1 MEIISHNIST
11 ISSYIPIISNH
22 IQLFGWLFKKIA
34 MSILL
39 SIPTKNRLRW
49 LCLKSW
55 STLIYQGLSI
65 QRLKRTPGSFKVPP
79 KKNYIRPYIGLIYG
93 RYLQFRFLK
102 MAIDYRL
109 CGDIP
114 LAALAIDQFL
124 PGPSWPSCSAA
135 PLRASRACSVPLGV
149 GCRVLKRLRLPW
161 CPLVMLKL
169 NLLNWIGGFKC
180 FLVFSSVSN
189 IQKGWLVEI
198 TVLLVLEWVAKTC

>member
-1 MEIISHNIST
+1 
-11 ISSYIPIISNH
+11 
-22 IQLFGWLFKKIA
+22 

-102 MAIDYRL
+102 W
-109 CGDIP
+109 P
-114 LAALAIDQFL
+114 LTMDPVVLSEYDWGL
-124 PGPSWPSCSAA
+124 VSRPPSRTSLQYSDPQDKNRATPA
-135 PLRASRACSVPLGV
+135 PAPALGV
-149 GCRVLKRLRLPW
+149 AGVNVRPDKWWESAVPGWKISMCSR
-161 CPLVMLKL
+161 
-169 NLLNWIGGFKC
+169 
-180 FLVFSSVSN
+180 N
-189 IQKGWLVEI
+189 IMEQN
-198 TVLLVLEWVAKTC
+198 

>member
-22 IQLFGWLFKKIA
+22 IQLFGWLLKKIA

-93 RYLQFRFLK
+93 RYLEFRFLK
-102 MAIDYRL
+102 WPLTMDPVVLSEYCWGLVSRPPSRTSLQIHRTKTGPRL
-109 CGDIP
+109 HRR
-114 LAALAIDQFL
+114 LL
-124 PGPSWPSCSAA
+124 W
-135 PLRASRACSVPLGV
+135 AS
-149 GCRVLKRLRLPW
+149 
-161 CPLVMLKL
+161 LVSM
-169 NLLNWIGGFKC
+169 
-180 FLVFSSVSN
+180 
-189 IQKGWLVEI
+189 
-198 TVLLVLEWVAKTC
+198 